1 MHRSSY
7 MRNIMG
13 LFDKLFGKTTELPKV
28 EEKPEV
34 EEKPKK
40 ERKPRKPKQPKV
52 ELSEKEKATQAGE
65 PYVSVLRM
73 EIDPTD
79 INSGAFELD
88 YNEIF
93 VARLVKAGYMMKKE
107 DTDVDI
113 VDRWWTQ
120 VCRNTALELY
130 AQQQADPDTRDL
142 RTVRTKDIGNGRT
155 EVS

>member
-1 MHRSSY
+1 
-7 MRNIMG
+7 MG
-13 LFDKLFGKTTELPKV
+13 LFDKLFGKKELPEDRGLPEPKKVPAMPKV
-28 EEKPEV
+28 EEKPK
-34 EEKPKK
+34 KP
-40 ERKPRKPKQPKV
+40 RKPRKPKQPKV
-52 ELSEKEKATQAGE
+52 ELSEKDKATQAGE
-65 PYVSVLRM
+65 PYVTVLRM

-93 VARLVKAGYMMKKE
+93 VARLVKAGYMMKKD

-130 AQQQADPDTRDL
+130 AQQQADPDNRDMRSIRTR
-142 RTVRTKDIGNGRT
+142 DIGNGRT

>member
-1 MHRSSY
+1 
-7 MRNIMG
+7 MG
-13 LFDKLFGKTTELPKV
+13 LFDKLFGKSTTDKLIDNIKETS
-28 EEKPEV
+28 EV
-34 EEKPKK
+34 KIVSAEPAKPKK
-40 ERKPRKPKQPKV
+40 PRKPRKPKQPKV

-65 PYVSVLRM
+65 PYVTVLRM
-73 EIDPTD
+73 EIDPSD

-93 VARLVKAGYMMKKE
+93 VARLVKAGYMMKKD

-130 AQQQADPDTRDL
+130 AQQQADPDNRDL
-142 RTVRTKDIGNGRT
+142 RTVRTRDIGNGRT

>member
-1 MHRSSY
+1 
-7 MRNIMG
+7 MG
-13 LFDKLFGKTTELPKV
+13 LFDKLFGKTTEPPKV
-28 EEKPEV
+28 EEKPKV
-34 EEKPKK
+34 DEKPKK

-65 PYVSVLRM
+65 PYVTVLRM

-130 AQQQADPDTRDL
+130 AQQQADPDNRDL
-142 RTVRTKDIGNGRT
+142 RTVRTRDIGNGRT